1 MKIFI
6 PGGSG
11 LVGLNLIAK
20 LIASYP
26 SWELTVVDKK
36 SEAVDIAKLI
46 FPSVKFIVEDLCL
59 VKNQRWPKVALSS
72 DACVMLQAEIGNK
85 DKSMFYRNNIEST
98 KNILNVIQK
107 NKGIRLIHVSSS
119 VVNSISNDEY
129 TQTKR
134 EQERLVL
141 SKFKNQIVLRP
152 TLMFGWFDRKH
163 MGWLSL
169 FMKKTPIFPI
179 PGNGNFIRQ
188 PLFVNDFCEII
199 KSCLEDKYISG
210 TFNISGLEKITYSS
224 LMKKLRNAC
233 GARCLLIN
241 IPIPV
246 FSFLLKIWSFI
257 SKKPAF
263 TNSQLMALIGGDEFE
278 VINWPKIFKI
288 KSTKISDA
296 LIETHQNKQYSKVTF
311 PF

>member
-1 MKIFI
+1 MIRNNKKQWENIEKQLEYNQWIGECLEQFTEL
-6 PGGSG
+6 S
-11 LVGLNLIAK
+11 LI
-20 LIASYP
+20 
-26 SWELTVVDKK
+26 
-36 SEAVDIAKLI
+36 
-46 FPSVKFIVEDLCL
+46 
-59 VKNQRWPKVALSS
+59 KNC

-85 DKSMFYRNNIEST
+85 DKTMFYRNNIEST

-141 SKFKNQIVLRP
+141 SKFKSQIVLRP

-163 MGWLSL
+163 MGWLAL
-169 FMKKTPIFPI
+169 FMKKMPIFPI

-188 PLFVNDFCEII
+188 PLFVKDFCEII
-199 KSCLEDKYISG
+199 KSCLEDKNISG
-210 TFNISGLEKITYSS
+210 TYNISGLEKITYYS
-224 LMKKLRNAC
+224 LMKKLRRAC
-233 GARCLLIN
+233 NARCLLIN

-257 SKKPAF
+257 SNKPAF
-263 TNSQLMALIGGDEFE
+263 TNSQLKALTGGDEFE

-288 KSTKISDA
+288 KSTKISNA
-296 LIETHQNKQYSKVTF
+296 LVETHQNKKYSKIIF

>member
-20 LIASYP
+20 LIESHP

-36 SEAVDIAKLI
+36 LEAVNIAKLI
-46 FPSVKFIVEDLCL
+46 FPSVNFIVEDLCL
-59 VKNQRWPKVALSS
+59 VKNQRWPEEALSS
-72 DACVMLQAEIGNK
+72 NACVMLQAEIGNK
-85 DKSMFYRNNIEST
+85 DKTMFYRNNIEST

-141 SKFKNQIVLRP
+141 SKFKSQIVLRP

-163 MGWLSL
+163 MGWLAL
-169 FMKKTPIFPI
+169 FMKKMPIFPI

-188 PLFVNDFCEII
+188 PLFVKDFCEII
-199 KSCLEDKYISG
+199 KSCLEDKNISG
-210 TFNISGLEKITYSS
+210 TFNISGLEKITYYS
-224 LMKKLRNAC
+224 LMKKLRKAC
-233 GARCLLIN
+233 NARCLLIN

-257 SKKPAF
+257 SNKPAF
-263 TNSQLMALIGGDEFE
+263 TNSQLKALTGGDEFE

-288 KSTKISDA
+288 KSTKISNA
-296 LIETHQNKQYSKVTF
+296 LIETHQNKQYSKVIF